1 MENYLRRAP
10 QQGTLPPTTS
20 TTSTSKRARTAN
32 CWDEVTIVR
41 REGTNTVVNCNHC
54 SKRDWKTSAT
64 RLRAHLAHI
73 AGDGV
78 AGGTG
83 VPDPIKAQYS
93 NSRSAASTSAPQQQS
108 LEGAICS
115 QGLACGA
122 CGTHLPE
129 PPEQDVK
136 NTFGLRP
143 NVLYAYRLQTY
154 STRVTYFQTML
165 KTDQVKHTSHI

>member
-1 MENYLRRAP
+1 MLHAYKLVRERRPYLANMENYLRRAP

-20 TTSTSKRARTAN
+20 KRGRTAN

-54 SKRDWKTSAT
+54 SKRDWLTSAT
-64 RLRAHLAHI
+64 RLRAHLGHI
-73 AGDGV
+73 AGVGV
-78 AGGTG
+78 AGCTG
-83 VPDPIKAQYS
+83 VPEYIKAQYS
-93 NSRSAASTSAPQQQS
+93 NNSSAASTSAPQQQS

-136 NTFGLRP
+136 NTFGWPAAKRII
-143 NVLYAYRLQTY
+143 
-154 STRVTYFQTML
+154 RV
-165 KTDQVKHTSHI
+165 